1 MEKVTNDVLAERIDG
16 LKTLLLDKLESIEK
30 QTIKTNGRTTASEVK
45 LELLEGKI
53 NKFIGGL
60 IVVDF
65 VLGAMLAVALTIY
78 KT

>member
-1 MEKVTNDVLAERIDG
+1 MEQVTNDVLAERIDG
-16 LKTLLLDKLESIEK
+16 LEKRLFDKLDAIEK
-30 QTIKTNGRTTASEVK
+30 QTIKTNGRTTASETK
-45 LELLEGKI
+45 INELDGKI

-65 VLGAMLAVALTIY
+65 VLAAVLAIALTIY